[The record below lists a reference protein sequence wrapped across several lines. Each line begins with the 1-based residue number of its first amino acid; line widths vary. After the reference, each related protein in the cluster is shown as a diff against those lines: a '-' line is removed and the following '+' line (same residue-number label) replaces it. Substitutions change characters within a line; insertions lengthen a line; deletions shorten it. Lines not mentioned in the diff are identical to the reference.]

1 MVRTTRKAGK
11 RTSDSMSVEG
21 LHSSFE
27 KIDGK
32 IRSLVQKGAST
43 TELAACIRRSWAH
56 HFQRPVSEAAVK
68 GLVTHYR
75 AMYTGAK
82 KTRKN
87 RGQAGGM
94 APLDYQLGQGTAAVP
109 YGIFPSEM
117 GRVAV
122 SALDNERFFE
132 SPVGR
137 HCNTTGGMAAPSQT
151 GGGEEEAP
159 MNGSSMNTML
169 EASGGELNDVPPL
182 MPLANTINMAG
193 GKRRTRRN
201 RQKGGSLWD
210 SLVNGHAPA
219 SVPRNVVESTVSAVQ
234 GAPIFNPNPDP
245 VAHSWTMAQNPIVPY
260 DTTQIH
266 QFQTLA
272 PVYTGYNN

>member
-1 MVRTTRKAGK
+1 
-11 RTSDSMSVEG
+11 
-21 LHSSFE
+21 
-27 KIDGK
+27 
-32 IRSLVQKGAST
+32 
-43 TELAACIRRSWAH
+43 
-56 HFQRPVSEAAVK
+56 
-68 GLVTHYR
+68 
-75 AMYTGAK
+75 
-82 KTRKN
+82 
-87 RGQAGGM
+87 M

-122 SALDNERFFE
+122 PALDNERFFE

-137 HCNTTGGMAAPSQT
+137 HCNTTGGMAAPFQSGGRQRVT
-151 GGGEEEAP
+151 RKQRGGDQDQDEDMVDDSPPPLIPIVDTVENMEGGG
-159 MNGSSMNTML
+159 
-169 EASGGELNDVPPL
+169 
-182 MPLANTINMAG
+182 
-193 GKRRTRRN
+193 RRTRR

-210 SLVNGHAPA
+210 TLVNGHAPA
-219 SVPRNVVESTVSAVQ
+219 SIPRNVIESTVSAVQ

-260 DTTQIH
+260 DTSQIH

>member
-75 AMYTGAK
+75 AMYVGAK

-87 RGQAGGM
+87 RGQTGGQTGGM

-137 HCNTTGGMAAPSQT
+137 HCNTTGGMAAPTQT
-151 GGGEEEAP
+151 GGGD
-159 MNGSSMNTML
+159 TM
-169 EASGGELNDVPPL
+169 ADDSPPPL
-182 MPLANTINMAG
+182 IPIVDISENNMEG
-193 GKRRTRRN
+193 GRRRTRRN
-201 RQKGGSLWD
+201 RRQTGGSLWD

>member
-1 MVRTTRKAGK
+1 MTRKAGRSTK
-11 RTSDSMSVEG
+11 GDSMSVEG
-21 LHSSFE
+21 LHASFE

-32 IRSLVQKGAST
+32 IRALVQKGAST

-56 HFQRPVSEAAVK
+56 HFQRPLSEAAVQ

-75 AMYTGAK
+75 AIYPGPK

-87 RGQAGGM
+87 KRGGQTGGQTGGM
-94 APLDYQLGQGTAAVP
+94 APLDYQVGQGLTTDP

-137 HCNTTGGMAAPSQT
+137 HCNTTGGYAAPGQA
-151 GGGEEEAP
+151 GGFDGQAD
-159 MNGSSMNTML
+159 GQ
-169 EASGGELNDVPPL
+169 ADVDDVVIPPL
-182 MPLANTINMAG
+182 RNTNAEEPTVTMGG
-193 GKRRTRRN
+193 GKRRSRSRKN
-201 RQKGGSLWD
+201 QKNQRGGSMWD
-210 SLVNGHAPA
+210 ALTNGHAMG
-219 SVPRNVVESTVSAVQ
+219 SVPRNVIETTVSVAQ
-234 GAPIFNPNPDP
+234 GAPIMNPNPDP
-245 VAHSWTMAQNPIVPY
+245 VHQTWSAAQNPLTPF

-266 QFQTLA
+266 QYSTLA
-272 PVYTGYNN
+272 PVYKGY

>member
-1 MVRTTRKAGK
+1 MTRKAGRSTK
-11 RTSDSMSVEG
+11 GDSMSVEG
-21 LHSSFE
+21 LHASFE

-32 IRSLVQKGAST
+32 IRALVQKGAST

-56 HFQRPVSEAAVK
+56 HFQRPLSEAAVQ

-75 AMYTGAK
+75 AIYPGPK

-87 RGQAGGM
+87 KRGGQTGGM
-94 APLDYQLGQGTAAVP
+94 APLDYQVGQGLTTDP

-137 HCNTTGGMAAPSQT
+137 HCNTTGGYAAPGQA
-151 GGGEEEAP
+151 GGFG
-159 MNGSSMNTML
+159 GFDDGDI
-169 EASGGELNDVPPL
+169 SGGNIVQ
-182 MPLANTINMAG
+182 G
-193 GKRRTRRN
+193 GKRRSRSRKN
-201 RQKGGSLWD
+201 QKNQRGGSMWD
-210 SLVNGHAPA
+210 ALTNGHAMG
-219 SVPRNVVESTVSAVQ
+219 SVPRNVLETGVSVAQ
-234 GAPIFNPNPDP
+234 GAPIMNPNPDP
-245 VAHSWTMAQNPIVPY
+245 VHQTWSAAQNPLTPF

-266 QFQTLA
+266 QYSTLA
-272 PVYTGYNN
+272 PVYKGY